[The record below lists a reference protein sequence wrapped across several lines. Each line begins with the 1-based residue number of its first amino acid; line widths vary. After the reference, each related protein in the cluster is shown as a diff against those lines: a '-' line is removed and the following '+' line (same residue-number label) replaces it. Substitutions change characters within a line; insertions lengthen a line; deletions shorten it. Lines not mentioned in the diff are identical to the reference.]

1 MAVLDA
7 IRSPNLR
14 IIFDPVNL
22 LHSGNADHR
31 DRVIQDAMEKLGEH
45 IAVIHLKD
53 FVREGDGLR
62 AAAAGTGEMDYRSIL
77 RFLKGY
83 KPYVQ
88 ATLENTTNDSAVQA
102 REFLEGLYAQV

>member
-1 MAVLDA
+1 M
-7 IRSPNLR
+7 
-14 IIFDPVNL
+14 NL
-22 LHSGNADHR
+22 LHSGNTDHR

-53 FVREGDGLR
+53 FVREEGGLR

>member
-1 MAVLDA
+1 
-7 IRSPNLR
+7 
-14 IIFDPVNL
+14 
-22 LHSGNADHR
+22 
-31 DRVIQDAMEKLGEH
+31 MEKLGEH

-62 AAAAGTGEMDYRSIL
+62 AVAAGTGEMDYRSIL